1 MQLFRHSYSTLVI
14 IGGCILLL
22 VSFGIRHSS
31 GLYLIPISEHI
42 QTGREVFGF
51 AIAIQ
56 FLMIGIGSPIFGA
69 IADKYGG
76 HKAISLAFIFYII
89 GVYFLYSGPNTGIY
103 FQICLKWIVHLTNF
117 QNY

>member
-51 AIAIQ
+51 AAALQ
-56 FLMIGIGSPIFGA
+56 VLMIGVGSPIFGA
-69 IADKYGG
+69 ISVKYGSG
-76 HKAISLAFIFYII
+76 KASLLGILLVIVGLAWMVNVQTSFDII
-89 GVYFLYSGPNTGIY
+89 VFCPWSACNL
-103 FQICLKWIVHLTNF
+103 
-117 QNY
+117 QN